1 MQNTVSVLSW
11 NLFAA
16 AALMIYGWLF
26 SIVYRNVTIADSQWG
41 LEFVV
46 AAWLTF
52 FASEGY
58 LPRKLPNFSF

>member
-16 AALMIYGWLF
+16 AALMIYGWLL

-46 AAWLTF
+46 VAWLTVF
-52 FASEGY
+52 SSGVY
-58 LPRKLPNFSF
+58 LPRKLPNFPF